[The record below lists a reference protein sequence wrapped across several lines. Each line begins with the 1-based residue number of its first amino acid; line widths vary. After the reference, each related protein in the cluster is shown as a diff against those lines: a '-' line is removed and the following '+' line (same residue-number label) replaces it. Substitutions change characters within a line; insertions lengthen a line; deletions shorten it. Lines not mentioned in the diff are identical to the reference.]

1 MLEAFRKAFKIKDI
15 RKKIGYTFLML
26 IVIRIGSQ
34 LPTPG
39 VNGEYI
45 KNFFAQNTGGFEHGD
60 HTTFSPSIFH
70 FYWIL
75 VFQLLLPLADLLLF
89 PRLVFL

>member
-45 KNFFAQNTGGFEHGD
+45 KNFFAQNTGEAFN
-60 HTTFSPSIFH
+60 
-70 FYWIL
+70 
-75 VFQLLLPLADLLLF
+75 LF
-89 PRLVFL
+89 NAFCICLKHYTLYYFINHSSAAYNCNSAVGRNAA

>member
-39 VNGEYI
+39 VNGE
-45 KNFFAQNTGGFEHGD
+45 
-60 HTTFSPSIFH
+60 
-70 FYWIL
+70 
-75 VFQLLLPLADLLLF
+75 
-89 PRLVFL
+89 FLCSKHWRGVQFV